1 MPTARETLLEA
12 AHTAVGAQPWAGV
25 RMVDV
30 ANAAGVSR
38 QTLYNEFGTKE
49 GLGAAL
55 VGRLVDG
62 FVEGAARAAAEGG
75 RGGAD
80 PAASCAAAAAWMLRT
95 ARDEPIVRAAL
106 TGCWGSPMPLP
117 AGALRE
123 NGAGQGVSRMGG
135 PDGVRPGEPGL
146 LAARLC
152 ERVLAG
158 LVPNGSSP
166 SRLGLACEAGM
177 RIALSYV
184 VAPSKDRPDEEAVGQ
199 IREVVRALLAH
210 HR

>member
-1 MPTARETLLEA
+1 
-12 AHTAVGAQPWAGV
+12 
-25 RMVDV
+25 
-30 ANAAGVSR
+30 
-38 QTLYNEFGTKE
+38 
-49 GLGAAL
+49 
-55 VGRLVDG
+55 
-62 FVEGAARAAAEGG
+62 
-75 RGGAD
+75 
-80 PAASCAAAAAWMLRT
+80 
-95 ARDEPIVRAAL
+95 
-106 TGCWGSPMPLP
+106 
-117 AGALRE
+117 
-123 NGAGQGVSRMGG
+123 
-135 PDGVRPGEPGL
+135 L